1 LDKFTGEGVSM
12 EKLMTAKELSQFLK
26 LSESTIYKLVSSGA
40 IPGFKIGDS
49 WRFELEEIRN
59 LIRESKKT
67 AKRQR
72 EPVKD
77 REEGKRL
84 AQGGQ

>member
-1 LDKFTGEGVSM
+1 M

-26 LSESTIYKLVSSGA
+26 LSESTIYKLVSSGE

-59 LIRESKKT
+59 LIRESKKI

-72 EPVKD
+72 DPVEE
-77 REEGKRL
+77 REERKRL
-84 AQGGQ
+84 DQRAQ